1 MRGHADV
8 LGELLKLGI
17 PTIVER
23 GFETT
28 PKRDIVK
35 CITSAQREG
44 RVPVIAEIKHTAF
57 GKRLTEKPLVETAF
71 EMIRGGAAALSVLTD
86 EHFFGGSIDDIQA
99 VRNVVD
105 VPVLRKDF
113 IRRPEQLKQV
123 RSDAA
128 LLIVRLIER
137 LSGNI
142 NDYVE
147 TALSLDI
154 EPLVEVGS
162 ISDVA
167 VISDL
172 DLNFIAINNRDL
184 QTLNVDLMTTELLA
198 PILRRLFSK
207 ATLISA
213 SGINVLH
220 DIERVL
226 SAGCDGVLVGTSI
239 MQSSDIEEKVKQFVY
254 CRRPAPYEG

>member
-1 MRGHADV
+1 MQGHADV
-8 LGELLKLGI
+8 LGELLKLEI
-17 PTIVER
+17 PTTAAH

-28 PKRDIVK
+28 PRRDIIK
-35 CITSAQREG
+35 SIASAQRDG

-57 GKRLTEKPLVETAF
+57 GKRLSEKPLAEMAF
-71 EMIRGGAAALSVLTD
+71 EMIRGGTAALSVLTD
-86 EHFFGGSIDDIQA
+86 EHFFGGLINDVQA

-123 RSDAA
+123 RSDAV

-137 LSGNI
+137 LSDNI

-184 QTLNVDLMTTELLA
+184 QTLNVDLLTTELLA

-213 SGINVLH
+213 SGINVPQ
-220 DIERVL
+220 DVGRAL
-226 SAGCDGVLVGTSI
+226 SSGCDGVLVGTSI
-239 MQSSDIEEKVKQFVY
+239 MQSSDIEEKVKQLVY
-254 CRRPAPYEG
+254 CRRPSPYEG

>member
-1 MRGHADV
+1 MQGHVDV

-28 PKRDIVK
+28 PKRDIIK
-35 CITSAQREG
+35 CITSAQRNG

-71 EMIRGGAAALSVLTD
+71 EMIRGGATALSVLTD
-86 EHFFGGSIDDIQA
+86 EHFFGGSIDDVTA

-105 VPVLRKDF
+105 IPVLRKDF
-113 IRRPEQLKQV
+113 IRKPEQLKQV
-123 RSDAA
+123 RSDAV

-137 LSGNI
+137 LNGNI
-142 NDYVE
+142 DDYVE
-147 TALSLDI
+147 TALSLDM

-184 QTLNVDLMTTELLA
+184 ETLNVDLSTTELLA
-198 PILRRLFSK
+198 PLLKQLFSK
-207 ATLISA
+207 SILISA
-213 SGINVLH
+213 SGINAPHHV
-220 DIERVL
+220 ERAL

-239 MQSSDIEEKVKQFVY
+239 MQSSNIEEKIKQFVY
-254 CRRPAPYEG
+254 GGGPAPYEG

>member
-1 MRGHADV
+1 MYEHVDV
-8 LGELLKLGI
+8 LGELLMLDIQKI
-17 PTIVER
+17 TER
-23 GFETT
+23 SFETT
-28 PKRDIVK
+28 PKRDIIK
-35 CITSAQREG
+35 CITSAQRDR

-57 GKRLTEKPLVETAF
+57 GKQLKEKSLVETAL
-71 EMIRGGAAALSVLTD
+71 EMIRGGASALSVLTD
-86 EHFFGGSIDDIQA
+86 EHFFGGSIDDVTA

-105 VPVLRKDF
+105 IPVLRKDF

-123 RSDAA
+123 RSDAV

-137 LSGNI
+137 LNGNI
-142 NDYVE
+142 DDYVE
-147 TALSLDI
+147 TALSLDM

-184 QTLNVDLMTTELLA
+184 ETLNVDLSTTELLA
-198 PILRRLFSK
+198 PLLKRLFSK
-207 ATLISA
+207 SMLISA
-213 SGINVLH
+213 SGINVPH
-220 DIERVL
+220 DVERVL

-239 MQSSDIEEKVKQFVY
+239 MQSSNIEEKVKQFVY
-254 CRRPAPYEG
+254 GGRPAPYEG